1 MKTLLI
7 GPQGSGKSTQGKLL
21 SVKLKVPVISTGEI
35 FRKLKEEDSDE
46 GRRIKEIYD
55 RGKLIDDET
64 TASLVKE
71 RLAKSDCQNGYIM
84 DGYPRNMEQIRL
96 FEPNFDKV
104 IYLKISDEEAIERLM
119 KRGRED
125 DTRELITERL
135 NIYHGQTD
143 PILDHYQKLGLLSI
157 VDGSG
162 EIGPIFENIRKT
174 TGD

>member
-1 MKTLLI
+1 MRILLI

-21 SVKLKVPVISTGEI
+21 SAKLKVPVISTGEI
-35 FRKLKEEDSDE
+35 FRKFKEEDSDE
-46 GRRIKEIYD
+46 GRRIKKIYD
-55 RGKLIDDET
+55 RGKLIDNET
-64 TASLVKE
+64 TVSLVKK
-71 RLAKSDCQNGYIM
+71 RLAKDDCQNGYIL

-104 IYLKISDEEAIERLM
+104 IYLKISDEESISRLL

-135 NIYHGQTD
+135 NIYHEQTD
-143 PILDHYQKLGLLSI
+143 PILDYYQRLGLLSI

-162 EIGPIFENIRKT
+162 EIGPIFENIRKA
-174 TGD
+174 TGG